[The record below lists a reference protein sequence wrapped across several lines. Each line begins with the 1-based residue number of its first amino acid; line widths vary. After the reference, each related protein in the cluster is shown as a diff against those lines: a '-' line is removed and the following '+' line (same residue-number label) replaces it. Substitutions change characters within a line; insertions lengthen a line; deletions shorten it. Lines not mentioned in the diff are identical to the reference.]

1 MLSSNTYWQFIIVN
15 ILKSN
20 HGHKNEKRCAYDMMK
35 KADVKKDMV
44 YTIDLTKI
52 DGDGAFPCPKCGS
65 VISPDDQSDT
75 TYEIVQTKVKGDD
88 LEELVLTCKK
98 CRTTI
103 KLVGF
108 LSQPQA

>member
-1 MLSSNTYWQFIIVN
+1 V
-15 ILKSN
+15 
-20 HGHKNEKRCAYDMMK
+20 MK
-35 KADVKKDMV
+35 KADTKKSTA

-65 VISPDDQSDT
+65 IISPDDESEENYQIVDT
-75 TYEIVQTKVKGDD
+75 RVKND
-88 LEELVLTCKK
+88 ELAELLVMCKK

-108 LSQPQA
+108 LPQPQA